1 MNDTSIQMIDLATI
15 VVPKSARGLDVEHA
29 NRLARSLGADGELF
43 QAIGLIPD
51 SDRHRIVWG
60 RHRYEAYRILK
71 RAKIPA
77 RVLPTDTEP
86 EAEVRYSLQEN
97 DLRRKEDP
105 EDVIARV
112 ELCASRLGMASLTQA
127 AEFVGI
133 NKSTISRFKTL
144 VKKLDP
150 AVRQLAK
157 QHKVGNS
164 ILYTIASHTK
174 DADQQQTLLQAHLDG
189 HTRDQLMA
197 MCRGRSRSSTTRQR
211 TRLTFAIGD
220 SRVRLELPKEASYET
235 MALVLKEVR
244 TRLATQQKRNI
255 PVRLL
260 PEVIG
265 S

>member
-1 MNDTSIQMIDLATI
+1 MNDTSIQMIDLSTI
-15 VVPKSARGLDVEHA
+15 SVPKSARALDTEHA
-29 NRLARSLGADGELF
+29 NRLAQSLSPDGELF
-43 QAIGLIPD
+43 QAIGLIAD
-51 SDRHRIVWG
+51 GENHRIVWG
-60 RHRYEAYRILK
+60 RHRYEAYRLLK
-71 RAKIPA
+71 RTAIPA
-77 RVLPTDTEP
+77 RVLPPETKP

-112 ELCASRLGMASLTQA
+112 ELCASRLGMTSLAQA

-133 NKSTISRFKTL
+133 NKSTVSRFKTL

-157 QHKVGNS
+157 EHKVGNS
-164 ILYTIASHTK
+164 ILYTIAANAG
-174 DADQQQTLLQAHLDG
+174 DADQQQALLRAHLDG
-189 HTRDQLMA
+189 STRDQLLA
-197 MCRGRSRSSTTRQR
+197 ICKAQPRKSPKRR
-211 TRLTFAIGD
+211 TRLSFSIGEAN
-220 SRVRLELPKEASYET
+220 VRLDVPKEASYESMT
-235 MALVLKEVR
+235 QLLKEVK
-244 TRLATQQKRNI
+244 TRLATHQKRNI